1 LLFSSI
7 EFVLVFLPL
16 TLGGFV
22 LLRQRAGNGPAQLFL
37 VAASFF
43 FYGWWD
49 IRYVPM
55 LAGSIALNFVIGLGL
70 GEASRGQ
77 PSRRALLAGGVI
89 FNLALLGLF
98 KYLHFFANTALWAAG
113 SQTRLVAYA
122 LPLGISFFTFQQI
135 AYLVELFR
143 RHYPPA
149 PPVLYALF
157 VSFFP
162 QLIAGPIVQYGDMA
176 PQFLRQRHDEPIAGN
191 LAIGLTIFIVG
202 LFKKLVLADWI
213 GPRIDEIHAA
223 VALGAEPTLIEA
235 WVLALGYSLQLYF
248 DFSGYSDMAIGLG
261 RMFGITL
268 PVNFLSPYKA
278 RSISD
283 FWRRWHITLSS
294 FLRDYLY
301 IPLGGNRA
309 SAARVC
315 LNLFVTMVVGG
326 VWHGAGWTFVIWGAL
341 HGAFLVVNHL
351 WRQAMPDFGARPG
364 AVGAAA
370 RLAAQ
375 SLTFLC
381 VMTALL
387 FFRAASVEAAVSVLA
402 GMLGGHGIALP
413 SARQMGRLAPML
425 AGLGLNLTGTPF
437 LLRADELAVLA
448 LMAAITW
455 LAPNIYEVMAEHAP
469 ALRLPKELGAP
480 TWIRWRPS
488 PAWAGATAGLAGVAF
503 FRLNANQVFLYYNF

>member
-7 EFVLVFLPL
+7 EFVLAFLPL
-16 TLGGFV
+16 SLATFV
-22 LLRQRAGNGPAQLFL
+22 LLRRHAGNGPAQLFL

-55 LAGSIALNFVIGLGL
+55 LAGSIALNFLIGLAL
-70 GEASRGQ
+70 GQASRTQ
-77 PSRRALLAGGVI
+77 PSRRALLTGGVI
-89 FNLALLGLF
+89 FNLALLALF

-135 AYLVELFR
+135 AYLVEVFR

-157 VSFFP
+157 VTFFP

-176 PQFLRQRHDEPIAGN
+176 PQFLRQRQHEPLAGN
-191 LAIGLTIFIVG
+191 LAIGLTIFVVG
-202 LFKKLVLADWI
+202 LFKKLVLADYI
-213 GPRIDEIHAA
+213 GPRIDEVYAA

-261 RMFGITL
+261 RMFGISL

-278 RSISD
+278 RDISD
-283 FWRRWHITLSS
+283 FWRRWHITLST

-301 IPLGGNRA
+301 IPIGGNRA
-309 SAARVC
+309 GLARQC
-315 LNLFVTMVVGG
+315 LNLFVTMLVGG
-326 VWHGAGWTFVIWGAL
+326 IWHGAGWTFVIWGAL
-341 HGAFLVVNHL
+341 HGFFLVVNHL
-351 WRQAMPDFGARPG
+351 WRTAVPAFGARPG
-364 AVGAAA
+364 AAGIVA
-370 RLAAQ
+370 RVTAQ
-375 SLTFLC
+375 GLTFLC
-381 VMTALL
+381 VMTALV
-387 FFRAASVEAAVSVLA
+387 FFRAASVEAALSVLA
-402 GMLGGHGIALP
+402 GMLGMHGVALP
-413 SARQMGRLAPML
+413 SARQIGRLAPML
-425 AGLGLNLTGTPF
+425 AGLGLPLAGTPF
-437 LLRADELAVLA
+437 LLRADELAVLG

-455 LAPNIYEVMAEHAP
+455 LAPNIYEIMAEHAP
-469 ALRLPKELGAP
+469 ALRLPKALAAP
-480 TWIRWRPS
+480 TWARWRPS

-503 FRLNANQVFLYYNF
+503 FRINANQVFLYYNF